1 MSVLKKYVD
10 IERVKESYAST
21 FEAGEPIVIQT
32 KIDGSNASI
41 AYDSKTNSLMAFSRR
56 QVLDETNTLNGFWNY
71 VQSLDVKTLAEVL
84 GDRYIIFGEWLVKH
98 SVVYPDHMYKKF
110 YMFDVWDKGTEQ
122 YLTQQDSLAIFN
134 RIKDYIPNYVHTLYN
149 GPFVSW
155 EHTLAFLNENIYGES
170 PCMEGIVIK
179 RQDKLWS
186 KSSRLPYYVKVVNE
200 KFSEVHSSKPKTID
214 PEKLAARE
222 AEQAVV
228 AGVVTKRRCEKLIQK
243 FEEDNLIP
251 SDWGGESMKQIS
263 KLLPKA
269 CWDDIIKEEP
279 EAVAAVENF
288 GKLCATLCMKYA
300 REILDDKSKF
310 LGA

>member
-71 VQSLDVKTLAEVL
+71 VQSLDVKALAEVL

-200 KFSEVHSSKPKTID
+200 KFSEVHSSKPKIVD

-228 AGVVTKRRCEKLIQK
+228 AEVVTKRRCEKLIQK
-243 FEEDNLIP
+243 FVEDNLIP

-269 CWDDIIKEEP
+269 AFEDCCKEEP

-300 REILDDKSKF
+300 REILNDKSKF

>member
-1 MSVLKKYVD
+1 MKIKKYLD
-10 IERVKESYAST
+10 IERCKESYAST
-21 FEAGEPIVIQT
+21 FEVGEPIVIQV

-41 AYDSKTNSLMAFSRR
+41 AYDSKTNSLVAFSRR
-56 QVLDETNTLNGFWNY
+56 QALNETNTLNGFWNY
-71 VQSLDVKTLAEVL
+71 VQSLDVKAFAEIL
-84 GDRYIIFGEWLVKH
+84 GDRYIIFGEWLVPH
-98 SVVYPDHMYKKF
+98 SVKYPEDMYKKF
-110 YMFDVWDKGTEQ
+110 YMFDVWDRETEQ
-122 YLTQQDSLAIFN
+122 YLTQEDSLAIFD
-134 RIKDYIPNYVHTLYN
+134 KLKYYIPNYVQTLYN

-155 EHTLAFLNENIYGES
+155 EHTLAFLKENIYGEA

-222 AEQAVV
+222 AEQAAV
-228 AGVVTKRRCEKLIQK
+228 AEVVTKRRIEKMLQK

-269 CWDDIIKEEP
+269 VYEDCRKEEP
-279 EAVAAVENF
+279 ETVTAVENF
-288 GKLCATLCMKYA
+288 GKICATLCMKHA
-300 REILDDKSKF
+300 REILNDNSHF

>member
-1 MSVLKKYVD
+1 MDMKKYID

-21 FEAGEPIVIQT
+21 FEVGEPIVIQV

-41 AYDSKTNSLMAFSRR
+41 AYDSKTNSLVAFSRR
-56 QVLDETNTLNGFWNY
+56 QALNEMNTLNGFWNY
-71 VQSLDVKTLAEVL
+71 VQSLDVKAFAEIL
-84 GDRYIIFGEWLVKH
+84 GDRYIIFGEWLVPH
-98 SVVYPDHMYKKF
+98 SVKYPEDMYKKF
-110 YMFDVWDKGTEQ
+110 YMFDVWDRETEQ
-122 YLTQQDSLAIFN
+122 YLTQEDSLAIFDRLKN
-134 RIKDYIPNYVHTLYN
+134 YIPNYVHTLYN
-149 GPFVSW
+149 GHFIPW
-155 EHTLAFLNENIYGES
+155 EHTIAFLKENIYGEA

-200 KFSEVHSSKPKTID
+200 KFSEVHSSKPKTVD

-222 AEQAVV
+222 AEQAAV
-228 AGVVTKRRCEKLIQK
+228 AEVVTKRRIEKMLQK

-269 CWDDIIKEEP
+269 VYEDCRKEEL
-279 EAVAAVENF
+279 ETVTAVENF
-288 GKLCATLCMKYA
+288 GKICATLCMKYA
-300 REILDDKSKF
+300 REILNDKSKF

>member
-1 MSVLKKYVD
+1 MDMKKYID

-21 FEAGEPIVIQT
+21 FEVGEPIVIQV
-32 KIDGSNASI
+32 KVDGSNASI
-41 AYDSKTNSLMAFSRR
+41 AYDSKTNSLIAFSRR
-56 QVLDETNTLNGFWNY
+56 QVLNEANTLNGFWNY
-71 VQSLDVKTLAEVL
+71 VQSLNVKRFAEIL
-84 GDRYIIFGEWLVKH
+84 GDRYIIFGEWLVPH
-98 SVVYPDHMYKKF
+98 SVKYPEDMYKKF
-110 YMFDVWDKGTEQ
+110 YMFDVWDRETEQ
-122 YLTQQDSLAIFN
+122 YLTQEDSLAIFD
-134 RIKDYIPNYVHTLYN
+134 RLKYYIPHYVWTLYS

-155 EHTLAFLNENIYGES
+155 EHILAFLKENIYDET

-179 RQDKLWS
+179 RQNKLWS
-186 KSSRLPYYVKVVNE
+186 KSSKLPYYIKVVNE
-200 KFSEVHSSKPKTID
+200 KFSEVHNSKPKTID

-228 AGVVTKRRCEKLIQK
+228 AEVVTKRRVEKMLQK

-251 SDWGGESMKQIS
+251 SGWGGESMKQIS

-269 CWDDIIKEEP
+269 VYEDCRKEEP
-279 EAVAAVENF
+279 ETVAAVENF
-288 GKLCATLCMKYA
+288 GKICATLCMKYA

>member
-1 MSVLKKYVD
+1 MDMKKYID

-21 FEAGEPIVIQT
+21 FEVGESIVIQV

-41 AYDSKTNSLMAFSRR
+41 AYDSKTNSLVAFSRR
-56 QVLDETNTLNGFWNY
+56 QALNEMNTLNGFWNY
-71 VQSLDVKTLAEVL
+71 VQSLDVKAFAEIL
-84 GDRYIIFGEWLVKH
+84 GNRYIIFGEWLVPH
-98 SVVYPDHMYKKF
+98 SVKYPEDMYKKF
-110 YMFDVWDKGTEQ
+110 YMFDVWDRETEQ
-122 YLTQQDSLAIFN
+122 YLTQEDSLAIFD
-134 RIKDYIPNYVHTLYN
+134 RLKYYIPNYVQTLYN

-155 EHTLAFLNENIYGES
+155 EHTLAFLKENIYGEA

-222 AEQAVV
+222 AEQAAV
-228 AGVVTKRRCEKLIQK
+228 AEVVTKRRIEKMLQK

-269 CWDDIIKEEP
+269 VWNDIIKEEP
-279 EAVAAVENF
+279 EIVQQYENA
-288 GKLCATLCMKYA
+288 GKIISQLAMKHA
-300 REILDDKSKF
+300 RDLLNEKSHF
-310 LGA
+310 IG